1 MAKLAGECGI
11 VLPRQAGRRRALL
24 GAFVAAFRAASLE
37 RGRRYRALRRRAH
50 HVPGLWCELADGGEI
65 GAGAGV
71 VEPAAGLT
79 RRRTKP
85 GRKLGEGRHRDER

>member
-37 RGRRYRALRRRAH
+37 RGRRYRELRRRAH

-65 GAGAGV
+65 ACTATV
-71 VEPAAGLT
+71 SW
-79 RRRTKP
+79 
-85 GRKLGEGRHRDER
+85 EGRPITAPSRVWWNLRRD